1 MKRVFTGW
9 LVMIWLVLV
18 LPQWALAQPSTLDRL
33 IQTLR
38 KEGLQERQHQRRRLE
53 RFRRQHD
60 QRKKMLAKVEA
71 EIARAKQHAERLKA
85 RFEAN
90 EKRLAEL
97 EGQWKSQAGDIQ
109 DLFGHVRQNAAA
121 IRTLL
126 EGSLV
131 NAQHPGRLTFLQ
143 TLIQSR
149 HQADLEDLRKLWDLL
164 LEEIGEAGK
173 VVRFEAPVIAPSG
186 EQARKKVVRVG
197 VFNAFHEGNYLRYLA
212 GGDRLL
218 QPAEQPPLRY
228 RRLARELE
236 QAGEGWHP
244 VALDSS
250 KGALL
255 ALMIQK
261 PDWRERL
268 RQGGVIGYLI
278 LALGAIGLLLA
289 LLRYVWLRRV
299 EHRIWRQQ
307 RQEEARDDNPIGR
320 LRLALATPSQHAGEA
335 LAVYLEELTQQELQH
350 LYRGLSTLSLF
361 ATISPL
367 LGLLGTVTG
376 MIETFDSIALFG
388 TGDPKLMSGGISQA
402 LVTTQLGLAV
412 AVPLLLIHSFLRG
425 RASRVAALVT
435 QEAAQL
441 HEQAVDKSDDM
452 AA

>member
-1 MKRVFTGW
+1 MKRFFTFN
-9 LVMIWLVLV
+9 LLVLWMLLAVPQGV
-18 LPQWALAQPSTLDRL
+18 LASPTPLDQL

-38 KEGLQERQHQRRRLE
+38 QEGLHERRHQEQRLE
-53 RFRRQHD
+53 RFRRRHD
-60 QRKKMLAKVEA
+60 QQQKMLAEVEA
-71 EIARAKQHAERLKA
+71 EIARAKQRADRLKA

-90 EKRLAEL
+90 EKRLTEL
-97 EGQWKSQAGDIQ
+97 EGQWKSEAGDIQ

-131 NAQHPGRLTFLQ
+131 NAQHSGRLAFLQ

-149 HQADLEDLRKLWDLL
+149 HQAELEDLRTLWDLL

-197 VFNAFHEGNYLRYLA
+197 VFNAFQVGNYLRYLA
-212 GGDRLL
+212 GGDTLL
-218 QPAEQPPLRY
+218 QPAEQPPLRF
-228 RRLARELE
+228 RRQARKLE
-236 QAGEGWHP
+236 QAQEGWHP
-244 VALDSS
+244 VALDPS

-261 PDWRERL
+261 PGWRERL

-278 LALGAIGLLLA
+278 LFLGAIGLLVA
-289 LLRYVWLRRV
+289 LVRYVWLRQV
-299 EHRIWRQQ
+299 EQRIEHQQ
-307 RQEEARDDNPIGR
+307 QQEEPSGDNPLGR
-320 LRLALATPSQHAGEA
+320 LRLALASCSQSSGEA
-335 LAVYLEELTQQELQH
+335 LAVFLDELTQQEVQR

-361 ATISPL
+361 ATLSPL

-412 AVPLLLIHSFLRG
+412 AVPLLLIYSFLRG

-435 QEAAQL
+435 QEAAQMY
-441 HEQAVDKSDDM
+441 EQAVGGKR
-452 AA
+452 

>member
-1 MKRVFTGW
+1 MKRSSTAW
-9 LVMIWLVLV
+9 LAVCWIFLVI
-18 LPQWALAQPSTLDRL
+18 PQWAQARPTTLDQL
-33 IQTLR
+33 IETLR
-38 KEGLQERQHQRRRLE
+38 KEGLHERQHQQQRLE
-53 RFRRQHD
+53 RFRRRHD
-60 QRKKMLAKVEA
+60 QRKQMLAEVEA
-71 EIARAKQHAERLKA
+71 EIARAKQRADRLKA

-90 EKRLAEL
+90 DKRLAEL

-126 EGSLV
+126 EGSLL
-131 NAQHPGRLTFLQ
+131 NAQHPGRLAFLQ

-149 HQADLEDLRKLWDLL
+149 HQADMEDLRRLWDLL

-212 GGDRLL
+212 GGDSLL
-218 QPAEQPPLRY
+218 QTAEQPPLRY

-236 QAGEGWHP
+236 KAGEGWHP
-244 VALDSS
+244 VALDPS

-268 RQGGVIGYLI
+268 RQGGIIGYLI
-278 LALGAIGLLLA
+278 LFLGGIGLLVA
-289 LLRYVWLRRV
+289 LVRYVWLRRV
-299 EHRIWRQQ
+299 EQRIDRQQ
-307 RQEEARDDNPIGR
+307 QQEEVRDDNPIGR
-320 LRLALATPSQHAGEA
+320 LRLALATPSHSSAEA
-335 LAVYLEELTQQELQH
+335 LVVYLEELTQQELQR
-350 LYRGLSTLSLF
+350 LYRGLATLSLF

-425 RASRVAALVT
+425 RASRVAARVT

-441 HEQAVDKSDDM
+441 SEQAVGKTDEL